1 MKLFRKIAM
10 FITLTTSACASS
22 FLISYK
28 LFVKNP
34 NSSFNIDFN
43 RNNTYNILKKELD
56 QYEKQI
62 NKLNTESSNLNE
74 IINQINSIVS
84 NVNSKR
90 KDTFN
95 FLSQTFNNMITN
107 LSKITL
113 NNKNIIVIA
122 YDKENKNLVL
132 VNNEKI
138 ENKNIIELAKLDD
151 ILTNE
156 NINDLNGK
164 IDRSIELIKKFK
176 TDFQQVFTQDYAVKF
191 FETKIKID
199 NEKEILKQLNLINIP
214 FSDDRLWSQI
224 PLDEKIDKIIKFLT
238 TEKPNEMLLLDKY
251 YDMLEEKIFYNDLLN
266 GYSLRAPILT
276 AEILKQWEVIKHTIS
291 PEITLFTV
299 LRDLHNH
306 IQEIKNI
313 IPDGG
318 SAQIEFFRNK
328 DRNSFQNNK
337 IIDINEDLKIE
348 IEDGSNKKLIEL
360 PRINKQDIL
369 SNEESKKLEVE
380 VKEIYDQ
387 LIKENEIEQYDSYGD
402 IVNRIRL
409 RLTHHQNLVNVHKF
423 IDIKQ
428 YPVIDGT
435 LFGEFR
441 IWAGHN
447 ECTLKIPTFK
457 FKDFTDEQKTS
468 YIGED
473 GVIRQTDVPDL
484 NQLPDKNIETVLNIG
499 YRISGSGK
507 NMQISGTKM
516 PRTIKKAPSQ
526 ISRKITSL
534 EGLFENCDQ
543 FNQNIDSWDVRHIR
557 VTKNLFHNAINFN
570 QDLGSWLVKNVTN
583 SDDMF
588 RNAKSFNQDL
598 SSWKYRVRNM
608 KTFFENMFE
617 GADKVD
623 FNKWGWERREDL
635 DFENNQ

>member
-10 FITLTTSACASS
+10 FITLTTSVCASS

-43 RNNTYNILKKELD
+43 RNNTYNTLKKELD

-74 IINQINSIVS
+74 IINQINTIVS

-90 KDTFN
+90 KDTFD

-113 NNKNIIVIA
+113 NNKNIIVMA

-132 VNNEKI
+132 VNDEKI

-156 NINDLNGK
+156 NINDLNSK

-176 TDFQQVFTQDYAVKF
+176 IDFQQIFTQDYAVKF
-191 FETKIKID
+191 FETKIRID
-199 NEKEILKQLNLINIP
+199 NEKEILKRLNLINIP

-238 TEKPNEMLLLDKY
+238 TEKPNQLLLLDKY

-266 GYSLRAPILT
+266 GYSSRAPILT
-276 AEILKQWEVIKHTIS
+276 VEILKQWEVIKHTIS
-291 PEITLFTV
+291 PDLTLFNL
-299 LRDLHNH
+299 LRGIESH
-306 IQEIKNI
+306 IRDIENI
-313 IPDGG
+313 IPNGR

-328 DRNSFQNNK
+328 DRISFQNNK

-348 IEDGSNKKLIEL
+348 IKDKFNKLIEL
-360 PRINKQDIL
+360 PRINTQDIL
-369 SNEESKKLEVE
+369 SNEESKKLENE
-380 VKEIYDQ
+380 VTQIYDE
-387 LIKENEIEQYDSYGD
+387 LTKENEIEQYDSYGD
-402 IVNRIRL
+402 IVNKIRL
-409 RLTHHQNLVNVHKF
+409 RLNHHQNLVNVHKF

-468 YIGED
+468 YIGKD
-473 GVIRQTDVPDL
+473 GVIRQTEVADL
-484 NQLPDKNIETVLNIG
+484 NQLADENIETVLNIG
-499 YRISGSGK
+499 YRISTSDK
-507 NMQISGTKM
+507 NKQISATKM
-516 PRTIKKAPSQ
+516 PRTIKKVPSQ

-557 VTKNLFHNAINFN
+557 VTKNLFHNARSFN
-570 QDLGSWLVKNVTN
+570 QDLGSWIVKNVTN

-588 RNAKSFNQDL
+588 RNAKSFDQDL

-623 FNKWGWERREDL
+623 FSKWGWERREDL